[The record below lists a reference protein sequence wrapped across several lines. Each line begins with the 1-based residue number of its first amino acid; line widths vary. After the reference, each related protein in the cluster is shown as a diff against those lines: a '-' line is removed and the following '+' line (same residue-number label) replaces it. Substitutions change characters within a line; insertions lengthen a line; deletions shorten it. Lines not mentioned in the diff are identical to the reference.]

1 MNQLPSAMNRRSVL
15 TTAAGAAIAA
25 TSAEVRGSV
34 AASQGHIKQSIV
46 SFFLFKLFKTTP
58 KL

>member
-15 TTAAGAAIAA
+15 ATVAGAAIAA

-46 SFFLFKLFKTTP
+46 FLVFWLHG
-58 KL
+58 